1 MNNVSSSNSQKALV
15 PELRFPEFSDGWES
29 TKFADLFEFLSNNTL
44 SRADLSDSGTVK
56 NIHYGDVL
64 IKFGDVVSAKDNTI
78 PFIKD
83 KAQLSKNT
91 DYLKNGDIIIAD
103 TAEDDT
109 VGKAT
114 EIQNISNESVVSG
127 LHTIPCRAKE
137 RFASGFLG
145 YYLNSSAYHSQLYPL
160 MQGIK
165 VTSISKGNISKTEL
179 KFPCVNEQG
188 KIACMLSLIDKKI
201 EAQKQMIDSLKLYK
215 RGVENLYFSKKYNN
229 HCRLKDILI
238 ERNEKSVKNNEHDV
252 ISSTKNGLFKQCD
265 YFNKQAS
272 SEDTTGYKIIRLE
285 QIVFSPQN
293 LWMGNINYNDS
304 YDIGIVSPSYKI
316 FDINDGFDK
325 YYIACL
331 LKSSQAI
338 KEYILASEQGA
349 SIVRRNLNMELFL
362 QVAFFMP
369 DLEEQIK
376 ISKHLKLLSNQ
387 LDNQEHTLKAL
398 LTMKQGLLQKMFI

>member
-29 TKFADLFEFLSNNTL
+29 TKFADLFEILSNNTL

-83 KAQLSKNT
+83 KTQLSKNT
-91 DYLKNGDIIIAD
+91 DYLKNGDIIITD

-137 RFASGFLG
+137 RFAGGFLG

-179 KFPCVNEQG
+179 KFPSVNEQG

-215 RGVENLYFSKKYNN
+215 RGLLKQIFDSKHEWQEVLLGNIADIYQPQTISSDMLNPTAQYAVYGANGQIGYYDKYN
-229 HCRLKDILI
+229 HETEQIAICCRGASCGTVNYIPAMSWITGNAMVINTDKYDVNKRFLFHQLSNSDLTYMISGSGQPQIVRTPCELHKVYIPNKELQLK
-238 ERNEKSVKNNEHDV
+238 
-252 ISSTKNGLFKQCD
+252 ISSFLD
-265 YFNKQAS
+265 
-272 SEDTTGYKIIRLE
+272 L
-285 QIVFSPQN
+285 
-293 LWMGNINYNDS
+293 
-304 YDIGIVSPSYKI
+304 
-316 FDINDGFDK
+316 FDK
-325 YYIACL
+325 KTEKLEKNL
-331 LKSSQAI
+331 LLLQQTKSA
-338 KEYILASEQGA
+338 
-349 SIVRRNLNMELFL
+349 
-362 QVAFFMP
+362 
-369 DLEEQIK
+369 
-376 ISKHLKLLSNQ
+376 
-387 LDNQEHTLKAL
+387 
-398 LTMKQGLLQKMFI
+398 LLQKMFI

>member
-15 PELRFPEFSDGWES
+15 PELRFPEFRDEWKKE
-29 TKFADLFEFLSNNTL
+29 K
-44 SRADLSDSGTVK
+44 LSDFVVRVTRK
-56 NIHYGDVL
+56 N
-64 IKFGDVVSAKDNTI
+64 KDNQSNLPLTI
-78 PFIKD
+78 SSKD
-83 KAQLSKNT
+83 GLVDQVTYFNKKVSSK
-91 DYLKNGDIIIAD
+91 DMSEYYLLKNGEFAYNKSYSVGYDFGSIKRLDMYGEGALSTLYICFALKKHNSDFIKTYFDSLKWYKEIYMIAAEGARNHGLLNVPTEDFFDTVHALPKSIDEQTKIAD
-103 TAEDDT
+103 
-109 VGKAT
+109 
-114 EIQNISNESVVSG
+114 
-127 LHTIPCRAKE
+127 
-137 RFASGFLG
+137 FLT
-145 YYLNSSAYHSQLYPL
+145 LLEQR
-160 MQGIK
+160 I
-165 VTSISKGNISKTEL
+165 L
-179 KFPCVNEQG
+179 KQKKLVNT
-188 KIACMLSLIDKKI
+188 
-201 EAQKQMIDSLKLYK
+201 LKLYK